1 MSIAPCPVNA
11 VKSTEKLK
19 YAIQILIVRKMS
31 DPTGDLV
38 QKLFLRY
45 YTECFSEVRVKRRF
59 EEREFAGL
67 LMRDR
72 MMVRHKSFRTRDELQ
87 SFLCSMIPSDA
98 YYSSAIYKQPDAPE
112 MSMKGWIGADLIF
125 DIDAD
130 HIPTSCDKVHD
141 EWVCIACGFRGK
153 GELPQ
158 KCPSCSGEKFE
169 EKTWPCEKCLASAR
183 SDTIRLLDI
192 LIRDFGFSDKNL
204 SLYFSGH
211 RGYHVHV
218 EDEAVECL
226 DSMARKD
233 IVDYV
238 TGLGFDAGLHGL
250 DDVNARDVGLKDAGW
265 RGRIVHGILSV
276 ILNSEIRDYQEIGLK
291 RNVAELI
298 VNNRDLLLKNLNE
311 SKPLG
316 LIRGFGPETYGRLV
330 EYSRKSLSARV
341 DTVVTTDIHRLIR
354 LPGTLHGK
362 TGLKKVEIPIGSIQ
376 DFDPFKSAVAFQ
388 EGAVNVQVSEA
399 PRFTL
404 GGEEFGPFQNERVE
418 LPTAA
423 ALLLICKKRAE
434 LAL

>member
-1 MSIAPCPVNA
+1 MSARTKDFI
-11 VKSTEKLK
+11 E
-19 YAIQILIVRKMS
+19 RK
-31 DPTGDLV
+31 
-38 QKLFLRY
+38 FLAY
-45 YTECFSEVRVKRRF
+45 YSECFNQVGIPSNFRKRECAALILRN
-59 EEREFAGL
+59 RA
-67 LMRDR
+67 
-72 MMVRHKSFRTRDELQ
+72 MVRHRSFAKPEELR
-87 SFLCSMIPSDA
+87 SFLCADVPSDV
-98 YYSSAIYKQPDAPE
+98 YYSSALYEQPDAPE

-130 HIPTSCDKVHD
+130 HIPTSCDKMHD
-141 EWVCIACGFRGK
+141 EWICITCGFRGK

-183 SDTIRLLDI
+183 SDTFRLLDI
-192 LIRDFGFSDKNL
+192 LTRDFGFSDKNL

-218 EDEAVECL
+218 EDEAIERL
-226 DSMARKD
+226 DSMARKE

-250 DDVNARDVGLKDAGW
+250 NDVNARNIDCKDAGW
-265 RGRIVHGILSV
+265 RGRIIHGILS
-276 ILNSEIRDYQEIGLK
+276 IISTSEIRDYQEIGLK
-291 RNVAELI
+291 RNVAQLI

-311 SKPLG
+311 SKPPG
-316 LIRGFGPETYGRLV
+316 LIKGFGPETYGKLV
-330 EYSRKSLSARV
+330 EHSRKSQSARV

-362 TGLKKVEIPIGSIQ
+362 TGLKKVEIPIGSVQ
-376 DFDPFKSAVAFQ
+376 DFDPFKSAIAFQ
-388 EGAVNVQVSEA
+388 EGTANVQVSEA

-404 GGEEFGPFQNERVE
+404 RSEEFGPFQNEKVE